1 MNIKVI
7 IFAVVALIVG
17 IGAGT
22 GAVILTAPKHAV
34 SDSLHASADSM
45 NVLPVDAAHAALSR
59 ALEPAGDSTTAADP
73 VETIMASAGGE
84 RQTGGAASGHRA
96 SSPPGTLTRGHAA
109 APAAGG
115 SAASAKS
122 APSADT
128 PHVIGAGLAES
139 PASNMTGIFLNMKPV
154 EAARILALLSD
165 EQGSDILRSL
175 EPRQAA
181 GILCQLPPDRAA
193 AVSRRMLL
201 WRFTGS
207 K

>member
-1 MNIKVI
+1 MSSPRL
-7 IFAVVALIVG
+7 FTAAVV
-17 IGAGT
+17 
-22 GAVILTAPKHAV
+22 LTTPKHAV
-34 SDSLHASADSM
+34 GDSLHASADSL
-45 NVLPVDAAHAALSR
+45 NVLPVDAAHAALTH
-59 ALEPAGDSTTAADP
+59 ALGPASDSATAADP

-84 RQTGGAASGHRA
+84 RQPGGASGHRA
-96 SSPPGTLTRGHAA
+96 STAPGNLASGHAA
-109 APAAGG
+109 ASAAGG
-115 SAASAKS
+115 SAASAK
-122 APSADT
+122 APPSADT